1 MSALRTLLQ
10 DYLTMRRALGY
21 KLRSDGASLSSFV
34 SFMEQQQADFISI
47 SQALAWATQ
56 PKTTQKGRW
65 SARLC
70 YVRGFAYYCRAFDP
84 RTEVPPTG
92 LLPIQY
98 QRPTPFFFSD
108 DNIHQLLQAS
118 LQICPNCPF
127 VGKTYYCLFGLL
139 SVSGLRISEALGL
152 TLDNVDLEKGI
163 LSIYSSKFGK
173 SRLIP
178 LHSST
183 VEVLADYR
191 LCREQLLAGQ
201 QISYWFVNCKGKRLG
216 YDTVRDTF
224 YSLLERIK
232 LSGLPGN
239 RKPHLHDLRHR
250 FAVVTLL
257 QWYHTKE
264 NIEQK
269 LPILSTYLGHVE
281 IRDTYW
287 YLSAFPELM
296 EIAAARLDQRWEQ
309 TS

>member
-1 MSALRTLLQ
+1 MSTLRTLLQ
-10 DYLTMRRALGY
+10 DYLSMRRALGY
-21 KLRSDGASLSSFV
+21 KLRSDGASLLSFV
-34 SFMEQQQADFISI
+34 SFMEQEQAEFIST
-47 SQALAWATQ
+47 SKALAWATL
-56 PKTTQKGRW
+56 PKSAQKGRW

-70 YVRGFAYYCRAFDP
+70 YVRGFASYCRAFDP

-92 LLPIQY
+92 LLPIHY
-98 QRPTPFFFSD
+98 QRSTPFFFSD
-108 DNIHQLLQAS
+108 DHIHQLLQAS
-118 LQICPNCPF
+118 LQICPSSPF

-152 TLDNVDLEKGI
+152 ALDNVDLEEGI

-183 VEVLADYR
+183 VDVLADYR
-191 LCREQLLAGQ
+191 VCREQFLAGRQ
-201 QISYWFVNCKGKRLG
+201 VPYWFINGEAKRLS
-216 YDTVRDTF
+216 YDAVRDTF
-224 YSLLERIK
+224 LRLLEGID
-232 LSGLPGN
+232 LCASSGN

-257 QWYHTKE
+257 QWYRAKE
-264 NIEQK
+264 NVEQK

-309 TS
+309 VS